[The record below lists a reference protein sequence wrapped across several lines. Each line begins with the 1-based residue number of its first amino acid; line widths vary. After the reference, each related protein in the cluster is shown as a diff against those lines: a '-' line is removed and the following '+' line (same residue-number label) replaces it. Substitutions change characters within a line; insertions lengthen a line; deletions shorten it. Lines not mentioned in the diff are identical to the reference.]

1 MSIGLRPEEDMK
13 NYVYTSPTIPITEV
27 GRVWAL
33 RREPKY
39 GQRKLKRMFYTYVFS
54 TAAAASGR
62 QSPPIRL
69 CCVSVTLDEPEQD
82 VHVVFLASLL

>member
-1 MSIGLRPEEDMK
+1 MGITARTEIRPKEIETD
-13 NYVYTSPTIPITEV
+13 VLHVRIF
-27 GRVWAL
+27 
-33 RREPKY
+33 Y
-39 GQRKLKRMFYTYVFS
+39 G
-54 TAAAASGR
+54 AAASGR